1 MDTLLSIALGIGLSA
16 ACGFRIFV
24 PLLAI
29 SVAAHTGHVSLSSG
43 FEWIGT
49 LPALIAFGT
58 ATILEILA
66 YYIPWLDQL
75 LDTIATPAAVAA
87 GVVASA
93 SVFAEVSPMFRWILA
108 LIGGGGIAGLVQGAT
123 ALTRL
128 KSTVFT
134 GGLGNPVLSTA
145 ELFGSIVTS
154 LLALLVP
161 IICVILILA
170 GIALVFIS
178 ARRVLFGKRTGPSSG
193 LGVSND
199 ASKL

>member
-1 MDTLLSIALGIGLSA
+1 MDTILSIALGIGLSA

-24 PLLAI
+24 PLLI
-29 SVAAHTGHVSLSSG
+29 MSGAAYTGHISLSSG

-49 LPALIAFGT
+49 LPALIVFGT

-75 LDTIATPAAVAA
+75 LDTIATPAAVVA

-93 SVFAEVSPMFRWILA
+93 SVFTEVSPLFRWILA

-128 KSTVFT
+128 KSTAFT
-134 GGLGNPVLSTA
+134 GGLGNPILSTA
-145 ELFGSIVTS
+145 ELFGSIITS
-154 LLALLVP
+154 LLALWVP
-161 IICVILILA
+161 LICVILILG
-170 GIALVFIS
+170 GIAIVFIP
-178 ARRVLFGKRTGPSSG
+178 ARRVLFGKRKSTEPRTHT
-193 LGVSND
+193 D
-199 ASKL
+199 PC